1 MVAGT
6 NHGGGIE
13 EGSPWLLGEWW
24 AAGNALEVDG
34 RGGGRLWKEV
44 VVARMVMVVASEK
57 TEVTDSVNI
66 NSADNDD
73 GEDEDN

>member
-1 MVAGT
+1 MGAGSKRVRHGCWA
-6 NHGGGIE
+6 NGGRLGMPWRWMEGGGGQVVE
-13 EGSPWLLGEWW
+13 
-24 AAGNALEVDG
+24 
-34 RGGGRLWKEV
+34 GGGRSKDGDGW
-44 VVARMVMVVASEK
+44 

>member
-1 MVAGT
+1 MPWRWM
-6 NHGGGIE
+6 
-13 EGSPWLLGEWW
+13 EG
-24 AAGNALEVDG
+24 
-34 RGGGRLWKEV
+34 GGGRLWKEV
-44 VVARMVMVVASEK
+44 VVARMVMVVASER

>member
-1 MVAGT
+1 MVAGRMVGGWECP
-6 NHGGGIE
+6 GGGWK
-13 EGSPWLLGEWW
+13 G
-24 AAGNALEVDG
+24 
-34 RGGGRLWKEV
+34 GGGRLWKEV
-44 VVARMVMVVASEK
+44 VVARMVMVVASER

>member
-1 MVAGT
+1 M
-6 NHGGGIE
+6 
-13 EGSPWLLGEWW
+13 LGEWW

-34 RGGGRLWKEV
+34 RVGGRLWKEV
-44 VVARMVMVVASEK
+44 VVARMVMVVASER

>member
-1 MVAGT
+1 MGAGSKRVR
-6 NHGGGIE
+6 HGCWANGGRL
-13 EGSPWLLGEWW
+13 GMPWRWMQG
-24 AAGNALEVDG
+24 V
-34 RGGGRLWKEV
+34 GGRLWKEV
-44 VVARMVMVVASEK
+44 VVARMVMVVASER